1 MNAIA
6 NNPVTTDDINLAE
19 KIFGRDIGAIK
30 GKTTRRKPVPV
41 VDDYIDNPRELIASQ
56 YAVKLCVDLMNV
68 NGLNFVT
75 TISKNLQY
83 RTAQYIKDKT
93 PTEYTKAL
101 IEVIQVYSKGGFQ
114 VTHILCDNEFKPL
127 MAYFAQNNQD
137 IHVNYT
143 SPNEH
148 VPEIERSIRVIKERI
163 RATYHR
169 LPYNH
174 LPKIMIKMLVS
185 ESAKKLNYFPSKH
198 GVSHY
203 YSPRMILHQKGMDYK
218 KHCVFAFGTY
228 VQAHDEPKPKKSS
241 EARTLDCI
249 YLRYSDNIQGGHEV
263 LHLPTNKIVK
273 RQYITP
279 SPITPSII
287 KQVHD
292 IAIMENMPEGL
303 KIKNKTGNLLYDHA
317 WIAGVD
323 YDHQD
328 TDTDDTNT
336 NVEGSN
342 QSDIEFDYYEYDQ
355 MEPDNIGAITNENRI
370 VNNNPSIVNND
381 VNEEYEVEPEQ
392 QDEEYEIEADELNE
406 HEIDSNK

>member
-1 MNAIA
+1 
-6 NNPVTTDDINLAE
+6 
-19 KIFGRDIGAIK
+19 
-30 GKTTRRKPVPV
+30 
-41 VDDYIDNPRELIASQ
+41 
-56 YAVKLCVDLMNV
+56 
-68 NGLNFVT
+68 
-75 TISKNLQY
+75 
-83 RTAQYIKDKT
+83 
-93 PTEYTKAL
+93 
-101 IEVIQVYSKGGFQ
+101 
-114 VTHILCDNEFKPL
+114 
-127 MAYFAQNNQD
+127 
-137 IHVNYT
+137 
-143 SPNEH
+143 
-148 VPEIERSIRVIKERI
+148 
-163 RATYHR
+163 
-169 LPYNH
+169 
-174 LPKIMIKMLVS
+174 MLVS

-228 VQAHDEPKPKKSS
+228 VQAHDEPKPKNSS

-249 YLRYSDNIQGGHEV
+249 YLRYSDKIQGGHEV

-273 RQYITP
+273 PQYITP

-392 QDEEYEIEADELNE
+392 QVEEYEIEADELNE
-406 HEIDSNK
+406 HEIDPLNEDLQTPINDEPQEGVTITQSGRISRHQPRCPYNRLNFKITSQKNIQQKMLETL